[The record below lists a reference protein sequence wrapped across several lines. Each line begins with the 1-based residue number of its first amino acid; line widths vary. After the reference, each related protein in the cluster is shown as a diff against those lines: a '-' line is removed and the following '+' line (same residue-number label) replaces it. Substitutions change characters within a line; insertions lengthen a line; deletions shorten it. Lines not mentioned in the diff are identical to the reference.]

1 MTSTATVFADE
12 EKWSWSLH
20 RHGNLDQTESH
31 RSANLCKA
39 ETRLMAPS
47 TELL

>member
-1 MTSTATVFADE
+1 MTSTATMFADE
-12 EKWSWSLH
+12 EKCWSLH
-20 RHGNLDQTESH
+20 CHGNLDQTESH
-31 RSANLCKA
+31 YSANLCKA